1 MSLKQD
7 SQSLV
12 KDLPRGV
19 LVSGVTVLYHNFD
32 LQPLPAREEDAA
44 AVNPLYANMPPS
56 SSNAA
61 VSPYP
66 SAPSRQGSPYPASV
80 HPDYAGGRTFN
91 QEMFTTG
98 RYDMPEVYKRG
109 MSVNNGHIQSEL

>member
-1 MSLKQD
+1 M
-7 SQSLV
+7 
-12 KDLPRGV
+12 PRGV
-19 LVSGVTVLYHNFD
+19 LVSGVAVLHRNFD
-32 LQPLPAREEDAA
+32 LLQPLPAREEDA

-56 SSNAA
+56 SSNA

-66 SAPSRQGSPYPASV
+66 SAPSRQGSSYPASV
-80 HPDYAGGRTFN
+80 HPDYAGGRAFN